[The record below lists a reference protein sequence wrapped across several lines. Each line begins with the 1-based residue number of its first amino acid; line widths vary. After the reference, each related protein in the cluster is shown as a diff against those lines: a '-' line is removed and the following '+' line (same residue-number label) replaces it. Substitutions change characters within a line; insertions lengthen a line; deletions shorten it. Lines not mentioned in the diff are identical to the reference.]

1 MKVRQSR
8 LVIGCVLVIMVAGV
22 VYGYSSRLLR
32 RSVTSN
38 ELILWVKNED
48 NGLLKSVEIEP
59 YQYKCQY
66 LPLEYLMARYPNLKV
81 TDKQK
86 NNYQNSI
93 SFQLEFIT
101 NTPGDAILSP
111 DIIGHEKY
119 SERLFYLVSSAKS
132 DFKLVYQSD
141 TLGCVNL
148 NYENPYN
155 LNNNLKVMLEFESK
169 GKEIQDDLTLIYHD
183 NLLGGGII
191 KFHFQGSRL
200 KAIPKL
206 KTI

>member
-22 VYGYSSRLLR
+22 IYGYSSRLFR
-32 RSVTSN
+32 RSLTSN
-38 ELILWVKNED
+38 ELIPWVNNEE
-48 NGLLKSVEIEP
+48 NGLLKSVEIES

-66 LPLEYLMARYPNLKV
+66 LPLEYFIARYPNLKV
-81 TDKQK
+81 TDEQK
-86 NNYQNSI
+86 NNYRNSI
-93 SFQLEFIT
+93 SFQLDFISK
-101 NTPGDAILSP
+101 NPGDAILSP

-119 SERLFYLVSSAKS
+119 AERLFYLGSAAKS

-141 TLGCVNL
+141 TLGCINL
-148 NYENPYN
+148 NYENPFS
-155 LNNNLKVMLEFESK
+155 LNKNLKVMLEFENK

-191 KFHFQGSRL
+191 KFFFQGS
-200 KAIPKL
+200 KIKTIPNL